1 MIWSD
6 GAAVSI
12 TKTVPAALRLLK
24 VSKYT
29 QRFDSNTTARRNTEA
44 WLRGGAI
51 RLMARRLL
59 LAQLWVI
66 NMGR

>member
-1 MIWSD
+1 MVLCN
-6 GAAVSI
+6 ATVSM

-24 VSKYT
+24 VSRYT
-29 QRFDSNTTARRNTEA
+29 QRFDYNTTARRNTEA
-44 WLRGGAI
+44 RLCGGAI

-59 LAQLWVI
+59 LARLWVI